1 LHPAILL
8 AATFVRDGDDGA
20 AAVAAEATIHA
31 RPAVEQVAAISVLP
45 AVSRGRQ

>member
-1 LHPAILL
+1 VLN
-8 AATFVRDGDDGA
+8 GDDGA
-20 AAVAAEATIHA
+20 ATLAAEATIDA